1 MIKHININNEDR
13 NPSLIGTIR
22 ALTPTLKAFRLE
34 LALAIIAMIADAVL
48 TVMRPWPLKVVID
61 RILSNRR
68 CRAPFIGTWLDSIP
82 HASPSILIG
91 ACLTTLFIAIGTGLL
106 TYYFTHSLG
115 VVGQR
120 FAFALRRDLF
130 AHMQR
135 LSLRFHD
142 RRRAGDLTI
151 RLTTDIN
158 SIQDF
163 VSNGLILFVS
173 NFALLAGML
182 TLLFW
187 LNWRFALIAL
197 SASPLLFTA
206 IFRYTRRIKS
216 AARRARRSDGL
227 LASVAQETL
236 ASIRIVQGLSQEDQ
250 QDERF
255 RLQGESS
262 LEAYLEGIRY
272 QARVAPLV
280 DVLSAIGL
288 VLVMWFGSIR
298 VVSGDL
304 TTGDLVVFFA
314 YVTNLYSPMKSLA
327 RFSFSATK
335 AMIAGDRIAD
345 VIHEPLEV
353 ADRPGARPAPR
364 FQGRIEFRNVSFHYE
379 PDRPVL
385 REIALAIAPGECVAI
400 VGSTGAG
407 KSTLASLIPRLFDP
421 SQGTIH
427 IDGINIQ
434 SYMMTSLRERI
445 ALVLQDA
452 LLFSG
457 TIRDNI
463 AFGRPDATDEQIIAA
478 AVAANAD
485 EFIRH
490 MPDGYLAWV
499 AERGTTLSGGQK
511 QRIAIARAIL
521 RDAPI
526 LILDEPT
533 SSLDVVSERSVMQ
546 ALERASSARTT
557 IIIAHRLATI
567 RFADRVVVL
576 ENGRIVEQGTPA
588 ELIALGGT
596 FSKLHRLQSPDD
608 DDAKSKR
615 ADIHHASTP
624 STTRPATSVSR

>member
-1 MIKHININNEDR
+1 MIEHSKDHEENR
-13 NPSLIGTIR
+13 RSSLIGTIR
-22 ALTPTLKAFRLE
+22 ALSPTLGAFRVE
-34 LALAIIAMIADAVL
+34 LVLAIIAMIADAVL

-68 CRAPFIGTWLDSIP
+68 CRAPFIGVRLDSIP
-82 HASPSILIG
+82 HGSPSLLYG

-106 TYYFTHSLG
+106 TYYFTRSLG

-142 RRRAGDLTI
+142 RRRAGDLTV

-163 VSNGLILFVS
+163 VSNGLILLVG
-173 NFALLAGML
+173 NFALLSGML
-182 TLLFW
+182 ALMFW
-187 LNWRFALIAL
+187 LNWRFALISL
-197 SASPLLFTA
+197 SATPLLFAA

-250 QDERF
+250 RDERF

-280 DVLSAIGL
+280 DLLSAIGL
-288 VLVMWFGSIR
+288 VMVMWFGSIR
-298 VVSGDL
+298 VVSGDI
-304 TTGDLVVFFA
+304 TTGDLIVFFA

-327 RFSFSATK
+327 RFSFSASK
-335 AMIAGDRIAD
+335 ALIAGDRIAD
-345 VIHEPLEV
+345 VLHEPLEV
-353 ADRPGARPAPR
+353 ADRADARPAPR
-364 FQGRIEFRNVSFHYE
+364 FEGLIEFRNVSFQYE
-379 PDRPVL
+379 PENPVL
-385 REIALAIAPGECVAI
+385 SEIELAISPGECVAI

-407 KSTLASLIPRLFDP
+407 KSTLAGLIPRLYDP
-421 SQGTIH
+421 TEGAIL
-427 IDGINIQ
+427 IDGENIQ
-434 SYMMTSLRERI
+434 SYMISSLRERI

-463 AFGRPDATDEQIIAA
+463 AFGRPDATDEQIVAA

-490 MPDGYLAWV
+490 MPEGYLSRV

-533 SSLDVVSERSVMQ
+533 SSLDVVSERLVMR
-546 ALERASSARTT
+546 ALERASTGRTT

-576 ENGRIVEQGTPA
+576 EKGRIVEQGTPA
-588 ELIALGGT
+588 ELIARGGS
-596 FSKLHRLQSPDD
+596 FAGLHRLQSLGEDD
-608 DDAKSKR
+608 NESDH
-615 ADIHHASTP
+615 ADMLQANTSL
-624 STTRPATSVSR
+624 TTRPATSVSR